1 MDAPFA
7 HVLTTVEELRTHY
20 REPSRLVQRKKV
32 EHLDDVTRSFIAAS
46 PFVLL
51 ATASVDGTCDVS
63 PRGGPPGFV
72 RVLDDRRL
80 ALPDLSGNNL
90 LDSLINLASNA
101 HVGLLFLIPGRD
113 ETLRVDGRAW
123 VTTDPEL
130 LGRWDDELARPKT
143 AIGVEVQLDELRTF
157 GGQAQELVKH
167 NRPER
172 RLLQPVEPSLLK
184 ATKRRWF
191 FDSLRML
198 SMTRPSVNSAMTV
211 SFGLIHSGVLGA
223 ATSPRCQVL
232 P

>member
-51 ATASVDGTCDVS
+51 ATAGVDGTCDVS

-90 LDSLINLASNA
+90 LDSLINLTSNG

-123 VTTDPEL
+123 VTTDPDL

-143 AIGVEVQLDELRTF
+143 AIGVEVQHAFIHCAKSFRRGRVWDPSAWNELAGAPDACELLVAHVGLDASAAAVR
-157 GGQAQELVKH
+157 A
-167 NRPER
+167 
-172 RLLQPVEPSLLK
+172 SLEESY
-184 ATKRRWF
+184 AT
-191 FDSLRML
+191 DL
-198 SMTRPSVNSAMTV
+198 
-211 SFGLIHSGVLGA
+211 A
-223 ATSPRCQVL
+223 AEAVIAPRG
-232 P
+232 